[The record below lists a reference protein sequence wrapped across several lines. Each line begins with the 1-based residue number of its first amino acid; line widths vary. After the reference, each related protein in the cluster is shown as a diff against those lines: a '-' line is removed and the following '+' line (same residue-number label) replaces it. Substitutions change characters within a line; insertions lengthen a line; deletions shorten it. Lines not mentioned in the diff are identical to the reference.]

1 MLQFPT
7 FNLLTINT
15 TEFMKKFILS
25 ALFLAAFQSGNAQ
38 EIGVRFGDVAR
49 NNVALDAVFA
59 TGKFNRIHADVSFGG
74 DGVGVDAL
82 WDFLYKPLGNEAF
95 NWYVGAGPSM
105 SIDDDFWFGVSGEIG
120 LEYRFKG
127 APIALGIDYRPTFWI
142 VEESDFN
149 AGGFGVNVRYVF

>member
-1 MLQFPT
+1 
-7 FNLLTINT
+7 
-15 TEFMKKFILS
+15 MKKIILS
-25 ALFLAAFQSGNAQ
+25 ALLFGAFQFGNAQ

-49 NNVALDAVFA
+49 NNVALDAVFG

-82 WDFLYKPLGNEAF
+82 WDFIYKPLGGESF
-95 NWYVGAGPSM
+95 NWYLGVGPSM

-149 AGGFGVNVRYVF
+149 AGGFGFNARYIF

>member
-1 MLQFPT
+1 
-7 FNLLTINT
+7 
-15 TEFMKKFILS
+15 MKNFILS
-25 ALFLAAFQSGNAQ
+25 ALLFGALQFGNAQ
-38 EIGVRFGDVAR
+38 EIGIRFGDVAR

-59 TGKFNRIHADVSFGG
+59 TGKFNRIHADISFGG

-82 WDFLYKPLGNEAF
+82 WDFLYKPLGGESF

-142 VEESDFN
+142 VDESDFH
-149 AGGFGVNVRYVF
+149 AGGFGCNVRYVF